1 MQLHVYPFGPVGANM
16 YVLSFGKEALVIDP
30 CVPYS
35 DTDISDLDVKAIFC
49 THAHFDHINEADSW
63 KSKFSCPIYISS
75 KDKALISSPET
86 NFASDFG
93 LTISVSSEMLY
104 FPGNTFTE
112 KDFGITEGEFELK
125 IIPTPGHTSGSV
137 CFLFHFPEEGDIMF
151 TGDMLFQGSI
161 GRTDLGGS
169 EKDMYASI
177 ELLKT
182 LPDSIVCFPGHG
194 PKTKLGLEKA
204 LNPYFR

>member
-35 DTDISDLDVKAIFC
+35 ETDISDLDVKAVLC
-49 THAHFDHINEADSW
+49 THGHFDHISEADSW
-63 KSKFSCPIYISS
+63 KKKFSCPLYISS
-75 KDKALISSPET
+75 KDLALVSSPET

-93 LTISVSSEMLY
+93 LSISVSSEMLIFSEKEY
-104 FPGNTFTE
+104 SE
-112 KDFGITEGEFELK
+112 KDFGISEEFRLE
-125 IIPTPGHTSGSV
+125 IIPAPGHTSGSV
-137 CFLFHFPEEGDIMF
+137 CFLFHFPEEGDLMF
-151 TGDMLFQGSI
+151 TGDMLFQGRI

-169 EKDMYASI
+169 EKEMFSSI

-194 PKTKLGLEKA
+194 PKTNLGLEKA
-204 LNPYFR
+204 FNPYFR

>member
-35 DTDISDLDVKAIFC
+35 ETDISDLDVKAVLC
-49 THAHFDHINEADSW
+49 THGHFDHISEADSW
-63 KSKFSCPIYISS
+63 KTKFSCPLYISS
-75 KDKALISSPET
+75 KDLALVSSPET

-93 LTISVSSEMLY
+93 LSISVSSEMLIFSEKEY
-104 FPGNTFTE
+104 SD
-112 KDFGITEGEFELK
+112 KDFGISEEFRLE

-137 CFLFHFPEEGDIMF
+137 CFLFHFPEEGDLMF

-169 EKDMYASI
+169 EKEMFSSI

-194 PKTKLGLEKA
+194 PKTNLGLEKA
-204 LNPYFR
+204 FNPYFR